1 MGRTVIVG
9 DVHGC
14 LDELS
19 ELLDR
24 VAFGEGDRLVSV
36 GDLVVRGPHP
46 GAVVDLAIRLGARA
60 VRGNHEDRL
69 LRARADPTR
78 RMGAAAAETAGALG
92 VRHWSFLE
100 ALPLWLDLPEHGVR
114 VVHAGV
120 RPGVPIERQAP
131 RTLMYVRC
139 LDRSGE
145 PDEQRG
151 DALWGARYHEAPH
164 IVFGHNAAEDPQI
177 HAAATGLD
185 TGAVYGGRLT
195 AMVLAAGAAPPPPA
209 DRLDVLVSV
218 PARRRYTE
226 R

>member
-1 MGRTVIVG
+1 
-9 DVHGC
+9 
-14 LDELS
+14 
-19 ELLDR
+19 
-24 VAFGEGDRLVSV
+24 
-36 GDLVVRGPHP
+36 
-46 GAVVDLAIRLGARA
+46 

-69 LRARADPTR
+69 LRSRADPAR
-78 RMGAAAAETAGALG
+78 RMSEATAETAAALRP
-92 VRHWSFLE
+92 RHWSFLL

-139 LDRSGE
+139 LDPSGQ

-164 IVFGHNAAEDPQI
+164 VVFGHNAAADPQI

-195 AMVLAAGAAPPPPA
+195 AMVLAEGAAPPPPA
-209 DRLDVLVSV
+209 DRLAVLISV
-218 PARRRYTE
+218 PARRAYAE